1 MKNQIDVTVSD
12 VDQSLVLQSI
22 GNIKLAMPFLT
33 KLSKA
38 DRKNL
43 QMMKDGRK
51 PFVEKGLDLASRNNE
66 LSPGTGMIDAG
77 NKDIKLFTF
86 IKSITTNDMFG
97 TNTTHETWQKRAFTR
112 LHPTHGCTQHT
123 VTPCDRTYR
132 GVAPGGLGRCPSPEG
147 TACVS
152 IGALPLGFPPSPEGT
167 ECETAG

>member
-12 VDQSLVLQSI
+12 ADQSLVLQSI

-66 LSPGTGMIDAG
+66 LSPGSGMIDAG

-86 IKSITTNDMFG
+86 LQSVELELQQLLEMVSDTRRMAGSEAYLVALFVYKKAKYNDSIGIPGSKAIVDELSLLFKQNG
-97 TNTTHETWQKRAFTR
+97 T
-112 LHPTHGCTQHT
+112 P
-123 VTPCDRTYR
+123 VTPV
-132 GVAPGGLGRCPSPEG
+132 VAK
-147 TACVS
+147 
-152 IGALPLGFPPSPEGT
+152 
-167 ECETAG
+167 